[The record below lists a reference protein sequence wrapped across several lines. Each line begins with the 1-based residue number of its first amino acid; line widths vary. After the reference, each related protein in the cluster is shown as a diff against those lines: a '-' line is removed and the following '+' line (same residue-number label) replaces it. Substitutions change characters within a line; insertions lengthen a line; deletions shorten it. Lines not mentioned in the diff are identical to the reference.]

1 MEDMKKLMGK
11 AIIEGDLETVKKM
24 IKEEP
29 ALLHEETI
37 FGTWLH
43 RAAIQGQLEIAQY
56 LIDEGIDVNQNGG
69 ILERGAISG
78 AITNGKLDMVK
89 LLVKNNVVFDT
100 STSQRNPLFCAIS
113 SRNSNMRFETVK
125 YLIEQGID
133 LSAKYEIYNVEEDA
147 YLYSKYNGTEEITAY
162 IAQKMKEK
170 NIIPIE
176 AKEQKKRIYDSN
188 HKPNLEEAVLKE
200 MFAAEIKESV
210 ASFTKKYS
218 KKSIL
223 AISYRMYYD
232 AYKPED
238 RYQCEI
244 IMQTKEDYQKI
255 CKKCENEEEL
265 LYYKFTPEEYK
276 YAKQGTKA
284 FEKTSDY
291 LFQNCLNLEVCYELE
306 DDDEREKM
314 EEAILEENQK
324 IEKIFAETVADLR
337 KEGIFKDKEGNDF
350 YVFPYVGEDDEAEY
364 IVSLAKIMNQGL
376 DMEEYIGYFMDEA

>member
-1 MEDMKKLMGK
+1 MGK
-11 AIIEGDLETVKKM
+11 AIIEGVLETVKKM

-69 ILERGAISG
+69 ILERGAICG

-170 NIIPIE
+170 NI
-176 AKEQKKRIYDSN
+176 
-188 HKPNLEEAVLKE
+188 
-200 MFAAEIKESV
+200 
-210 ASFTKKYS
+210 
-218 KKSIL
+218 
-223 AISYRMYYD
+223 
-232 AYKPED
+232 
-238 RYQCEI
+238 
-244 IMQTKEDYQKI
+244 
-255 CKKCENEEEL
+255 
-265 LYYKFTPEEYK
+265 
-276 YAKQGTKA
+276 
-284 FEKTSDY
+284 
-291 LFQNCLNLEVCYELE
+291 
-306 DDDEREKM
+306 
-314 EEAILEENQK
+314 
-324 IEKIFAETVADLR
+324 
-337 KEGIFKDKEGNDF
+337 NDF
-350 YVFPYVGEDDEAEY
+350 YVFPYVGEDDEAEH